1 MFIDSMTVFNY
12 HFLIKNFWQPTD
24 NMTLF
29 EIVLDFKAQLPSQIQ
44 QMCLKNGPS
53 KNKSN

>member
-1 MFIDSMTVFNY
+1 MPWL
-12 HFLIKNFWQPTD
+12 FLPFFDQINWQPTD

-29 EIVLDFKAQLPSQIQ
+29 ENVLDFKAQLPSQIQ
-44 QMCLKNGPS
+44 QMCLKNGLS

>member
-1 MFIDSMTVFNY
+1 MFIDSVTVFTI
-12 HFLIKNFWQPTD
+12 FFIKNFWQPTD
-24 NMTLF
+24 SMTLF